1 MAPILDLPFMKKPKD
16 EVHTSQPEPPTA
28 QEDQQLKLKLYKII
42 IDRYREQIESYET
55 KTVSELKTMVAPY
68 DKKIEEIKETITS
81 NFHPYIFSEHFLEA
95 AQMAFSYVRSFQT
108 ISPPVSFWLSFQ
120 EMHSLLAGDE
130 IDKSILLCSI
140 LRSLGCEKAKV
151 VVTDDRSSFVV
162 FEFDGKSFLAS
173 HSEKELKEFRSE
185 KEAFSAMP
193 GKPLYAFNDKV
204 YEDFAE

>member
-1 MAPILDLPFMKKPKD
+1 MKKPK
-16 EVHTSQPEPPTA
+16 EEPSGSSQSEPPSNL
-28 QEDQQLKLKLYKII
+28 QEDQLKMKLYKII
-42 IDRYREQIESYET
+42 IDRYREQIEAYET

-68 DKKIEEIKETITS
+68 DKKIEEIRATITS

-95 AQMAFSYVRSFQT
+95 ARMAFAYVSSFQT

-140 LRSLGCEKAKV
+140 LRSLGCEHAKV
-151 VVTDDRSSFVV
+151 VVTDSRTSFVI
-162 FEFDGKSFLAS
+162 FEFEGKIFLAS
-173 HSEKELKEFRSE
+173 HSEKELKEFKSE
-185 KEAFSAMP
+185 KEAFSFMP